1 MSRIYTPA
9 PTILLAHEKLISKE
23 RGQVV
28 EQTSKSNFML
38 NRNEVAMKLEP
49 GLEQEKSTT
58 TQCRI
63 YTSAA
68 TIKIKVY
75 YNR

>member
-9 PTILLAHEKLISKE
+9 PTILPAHEKLISKE

-38 NRNEVAMKLEP
+38 NRNEVAMKLE
-49 GLEQEKSTT
+49 QEKSTT